1 MTSSRIIALCLVVC
15 CASFA
20 GTFAVAD
27 EEADHAA
34 LRVLVDKYQ
43 EAIKTKNPSALS
55 PHLADDFSGVM
66 ITGEETTDLQSLE
79 AYWQKI
85 QKLLGDG
92 GEYTVAVNVPEP
104 ATIVGDLAF
113 AHGSTDDTVVT
124 SSGKTYEFNGYWTA
138 ICRRE
143 ADGWKIVRIHG
154 SMDSITNTFVKGALT
169 KVTRVAGFG
178 GGAIGFVL
186 GASLLWLL
194 KRRRA

>member
-1 MTSSRIIALCLVVC
+1 MTSSRILALCLVVC
-15 CASFA
+15 CASVA
-20 GTFAVAD
+20 GNVAIAD

-43 EAIKTKNPSALS
+43 EAIKTKNPGTLS

-66 ITGEETTDLQSLE
+66 VTGEETKNLESLE
-79 AYWQKI
+79 TYWQKI
-85 QKLLGDG
+85 QDLLGDG
-92 GEYTVAVNVPEP
+92 GEYTVNVNVPEP
-104 ATIVGDLAF
+104 ATIVGEFAF
-113 AHGSTDDTVVT
+113 AHGTSDDTVIT
-124 SSGKTYEFNGYWTA
+124 ASGKQYEFKGYWTA

-178 GGAIGFVL
+178 GGAIGFVI
-186 GASLLWLL
+186 GASLLWVI
-194 KRRRA
+194 KRRGS

>member
-1 MTSSRIIALCLVVC
+1 MTSSRILALCLVVC
-15 CASFA
+15 CASVA
-20 GTFAVAD
+20 GITVAD

-34 LRVLVDKYQ
+34 LRVLADKYQ
-43 EAIKTKNPSALS
+43 EAIKTKNPAALS

-66 ITGEETTDLQSLE
+66 VTGEETADLQSLE
-79 AYWQKI
+79 AYWQEI

-92 GEYTVAVNVPEP
+92 GEYTVKVNVPEP

-124 SSGKTYEFNGYWTA
+124 SSGKTYEFEGYWTA

-143 ADGWKIVRIHG
+143 PDGWKIVRIHG

-178 GGAIGFVL
+178 GGAIGFVI

-194 KRRRA
+194 KRR